1 MYPCNKVEGKR
12 ERKRVGG
19 AQERE
24 KQSKESRSKQ
34 KRRNQK
40 KEKKKRKNDKDIT
53 LNYFVMFIRHFK
65 QYNSTEI
72 LSQKKKSL
80 RFFLHKLQTRYKF
93 CQEDG

>member
-1 MYPCNKVEGKR
+1 M
-12 ERKRVGG
+12 GG

-40 KEKKKRKNDKDIT
+40 KEKKKKRKNDKDIT
-53 LNYFVMFIRHFK
+53 LNYFVMFIRHYK